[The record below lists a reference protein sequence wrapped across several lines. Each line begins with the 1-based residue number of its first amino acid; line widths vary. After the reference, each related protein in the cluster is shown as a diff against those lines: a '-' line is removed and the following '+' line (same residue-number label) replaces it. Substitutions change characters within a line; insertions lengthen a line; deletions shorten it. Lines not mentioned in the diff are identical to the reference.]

1 MCGFM
6 DVVYMFQVYI
16 CKEKK
21 KLANTKKTFGKER
34 EVGGVVTYTFNI
46 HILYTERMGGRKTKK
61 AKIVSVKVR

>member
-6 DVVYMFQVYI
+6 DVCIYVPGVYMQR
-16 CKEKK
+16 KK

-46 HILYTERMGGRKTKK
+46 HIPYTQRMGGEREGRGQEKQK
-61 AKIVSVKVR
+61 